1 MKKFNS
7 FDTAKTYSET
17 EKLPAGGYVVK
28 IMAATEEKASNGNAF
43 LKISFDIAEGEYAGY
58 YERKYRAANEDN
70 KKWKGNINLYVPLED
85 GSEQDDYTASKFKT
99 SIINI
104 EESNP
109 GYHWDWDEKK
119 LKGKLVGCIFREKEY
134 DVEGNTGFFAE
145 PFRLINIENIR
156 NGKFKMPKPK
166 LLNGSSAPVQTSTDN
181 AADVDDDL
189 PF

>member
-17 EKLPAGGYVVK
+17 EKLPAGGSVIK
-28 IMAATEEKASNGNAF
+28 IMAASEETASNGNAF

-58 YERKYRAANEDN
+58 YERKYRAANEND

-85 GSEQDDYTASKFKT
+85 GSEQDEYTASKFKT
-99 SIINI
+99 SIMNI
-104 EESNP
+104 EESNA

-119 LKGKLVGCIFREKEY
+119 LKGKLAGCVFREKEY
-134 DVEGNTGFFAE
+134 EYEGNSVFFAE
-145 PFRLINIENIR
+145 PFRIVSADNIR
-156 NGKFKMPKPK
+156 NNKFRMPKPK
-166 LLNGSSAPVQTSTDN
+166 LLNGGSFGSTPVT
-181 AADVDDDL
+181 ADSVTDDDL

>member
-28 IMAATEEKASNGNAF
+28 IMAATEETASNGNSF
-43 LKISFDIAEGEYAGY
+43 LKISFDIAEGEYKGY
-58 YERKYRAANEDN
+58 YERKYRTANEND

-85 GSEQDDYTASKFKT
+85 GSEQDEYTASKFKT
-99 SIINI
+99 SIMNI

-119 LKGKLVGCIFREKEY
+119 LKGKIVGCIFREKEY
-134 DVEGNTGFFAE
+134 DYEGNTGFFAE
-145 PFRLINIENIR
+145 PFRLISADNIR
-156 NGKFKMPKPK
+156 NNKFRMPKPK
-166 LLNGSSAPVQTSTDN
+166 LLNGSTTVSDPASADN
-181 AADVDDDL
+181 FSDDDL